1 MSFIFKVERPQ
12 HIKYGYGYYIR
23 FEDDSFYIG
32 ATSKFDNGEYN
43 FIYCR
48 IVIVRFFH
56 SFEKYIPTCL

>member
-32 ATSKFDNGEYN
+32 ATSKFDNGEYK
-43 FIYCR
+43 
-48 IVIVRFFH
+48 H
-56 SFEKYIPTCL
+56 SKKDESFLLE